1 MTISVDNFEWTMYN
15 LITYGSD
22 SLLTPNVMIN
32 AMYEVGFTQ
41 GVSLKNVGF
50 YLEVVRKFIV

>member
-1 MTISVDNFEWTMYN
+1 MYN

-41 GVSLKNVGF
+41 GVSLKNVDF